1 MAEDLKDSNEAGF
14 TAGTNEYAQLS
25 TERDAESNDERE
37 AGTKAYNDVMSAR
50 KAVYE
55 AGRAEFKQGLE
66 PSVES
71 PKFAAEMA
79 EPRMIQD
86 PETGLNYA
94 VYQVNTD
101 KEGTPLVVNL
111 AWSVPAGEGV
121 GRADVH
127 EFSTHLPDRPILV
140 VDMVATGKTEV
151 PDRAAR
157 KDMNFEDLSAAHL
170 RVIDQAIGAD
180 TKFDVSGYSLGGVMA
195 AGIAAQAGDRVGNV
209 ITTAAPGFE
218 DISLVELGKGFALQ
232 EGKNAGVYRD
242 LAKVERPTVHAQDQE
257 AQANTKGTITLH
269 NAPALIR
276 LAGLMTKEATAD
288 AIRRL
293 DPSTK
298 WTDIVGSK
306 DAVSDWTGH
315 LEAVRERNA
324 AHPRSSTE
332 HVLGS
337 ETHGVGMHRP
347 AMAEA
352 VAITLTKPGRTAP
365 EGPDGDKRLVDA
377 GHWPRDVQTDQAPP
391 ATAAGDEKLSWFGR
405 LRRNGRE
412 KKTK

>member
-1 MAEDLKDSNEAGF
+1 MAEDLKDSNETGF
-14 TAGTNEYAQLS
+14 TAGTNEYAQLLGNQ
-25 TERDAESNDERE
+25 DAE
-37 AGTKAYNDVMSAR
+37 R
-50 KAVYE
+50 KAFE
-55 AGRAEFKQGLE
+55 ARLE
-66 PSVES
+66 PSAES
-71 PKFAAEMA
+71 PQFAAEMA
-79 EPRMIQD
+79 EPHMIQD

-101 KEGTPLVVNL
+101 KQGTPLVINL
-111 AWSVPAGEGV
+111 AWSVPAGKGV

-127 EFSTHLPDRPILV
+127 EFSTHLPDRPIVV

-232 EGKNAGVYRD
+232 EGKSAGVYRES
-242 LAKVERPTVHAQDQE
+242 AKEERPTIYAQDQE
-257 AQANTKGTITLH
+257 AQANTKGTITLR

-288 AIRRL
+288 AIQRL

-324 AHPRSSTE
+324 KHPRSSTE

-352 VAITLTKPGRTAP
+352 VAVTLQKSEQR
-365 EGPDGDKRLVDA
+365 
-377 GHWPRDVQTDQAPP
+377 Q
-391 ATAAGDEKLSWFGR
+391 
-405 LRRNGRE
+405 
-412 KKTK
+412 